1 MTVDKKPKKVYIIK
15 RLGSKKVKKVALLPL
30 KIFAIL
36 FVPGV
41 IPAYIAI
48 LTAKFSKK
56 RRSSKK
62 KEKEQIEQ

>member
-15 RLGSKKVKKVALLPL
+15 RLGSKKVKKIALIPV
-30 KIFAIL
+30 KIFAVL

-62 KEKEQIEQ
+62 KENEQIEQ